1 MQDGNVSPVS
11 ADSSTSAP
19 VDSGERRSGPEAEVV
34 STHVLVAEEQVHKL
48 RELSRRTRI
57 AQSEYLRE
65 AVEDLLS
72 KYGRGGGT
80 T

>member
-1 MQDGNVSPVS
+1 MQDGTISPVS
-11 ADSSTSAP
+11 SEAPSAP
-19 VDSGERRSGPEAEVV
+19 LEPSSSQAPESDVV
-34 STHVLVAEEQVHKL
+34 STHVLVPEEQAQKL

-72 KYGRGGGT
+72 KYGRGGEP
-80 T
+80 

>member
-11 ADSSTSAP
+11 LDSSSAP
-19 VDSGERRSGPEAEVV
+19 IESGERRSAPEAEIV

-80 T
+80 P

>member
-1 MQDGNVSPVS
+1 MQDGTVSPLS
-11 ADSSTSAP
+11 ADTTSAP
-19 VDSGERRSGPEAEVV
+19 IESGDRRSIPETEVV

-65 AVEDLLS
+65 AVDDLLA
-72 KYGRGGGT
+72 KYGRNGGDP
-80 T
+80 

>member
-1 MQDGNVSPVS
+1 MQDGTISPVS
-11 ADSSTSAP
+11 SEAPSAP
-19 VDSGERRSGPEAEVV
+19 LEPSSSPAAPESDVV
-34 STHVLVAEEQVHKL
+34 STHVLVPEEQVQKL

-72 KYGRGGGT
+72 KYGRGGEP
-80 T
+80 